1 MTGECIREYVL
12 SHLFDFTLPLDIAQR
27 ERAST
32 TTSKTVQININLTV
46 KEHLFS
52 EFTAVYG
59 QKNIAFPHLSNI
71 YTCTYIYYIH
81 WDEQDTNKIRNMTNA
96 FILKIKNR
104 TILP

>member
-1 MTGECIREYVL
+1 MTGESVCVNM
-12 SHLFDFTLPLDIAQR
+12 SCHTHLTTLPLDIAQR
-27 ERAST
+27 ERAVT
-32 TTSKTVQININLTV
+32 TTNKTVQININLTV

-81 WDEQDTNKIRNMTNA
+81 WDEQDTNKIRKISNA
-96 FILKIKNR
+96 FILKIKNG